1 MADPADRG
9 QKGGDSGGILVDMEQ
24 PSINMGYFDL
34 QALAAYSCCSVRW
47 LRDRL
52 ADRTY
57 PLPHHRV
64 EGKLLIKRED
74 FDRWMGHYRVCRQPN
89 DVDRI
94 VDDIL
99 SGLSPVKNRA

>member
-1 MADPADRG
+1 M
-9 QKGGDSGGILVDMEQ
+9 K
-24 PSINMGYFDL
+24 PSFIDTGYFDL

-52 ADRTY
+52 TDRTD

-74 FDRWMGHYRVCRQPN
+74 FDRWISHYRVCQQPN
-89 DVDRI
+89 EVTRI

-99 SGLSPVKNRA
+99 SGLSPVKSRA